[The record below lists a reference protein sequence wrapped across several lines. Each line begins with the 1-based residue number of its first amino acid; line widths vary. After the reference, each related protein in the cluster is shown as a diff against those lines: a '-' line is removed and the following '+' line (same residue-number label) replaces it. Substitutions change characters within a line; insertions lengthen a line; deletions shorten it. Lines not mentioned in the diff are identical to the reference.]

1 MKRSLFF
8 LSFLIISIAILSV
21 LQVLISNR
29 LSTSGIELSKLNEQ
43 IKSYKKENYILSEKL
58 FIATSLTS
66 VASNASQIGFVENS
80 EQVYLNAPLPLAVK
94 R

>member
-1 MKRSLFF
+1 MKKSNLF
-8 LSFLIISIAILSV
+8 LSAVIFTIIFLSV
-21 LQVLISNR
+21 VQVVISNR

-58 FIATSLTS
+58 LIATSLTKI
-66 VASNASQIGFVENS
+66 ASNASRIGFVDKS
-80 EQVYLNAPLPLAVK
+80 EHVYLNTSLPLAVK